1 MGSKLQYDNSHC
13 VRQSNWFALNT
24 QPYVS
29 RNRILCELSDIRY
42 FMPFIEL
49 KRIRFM
55 ETKQIS

>member
-1 MGSKLQYDNSHC
+1 MS
-13 VRQSNWFALNT
+13 
-24 QPYVS
+24 PEI
-29 RNRILCELSDIRY
+29 RILCELSDIRY

>member
-1 MGSKLQYDNSHC
+1 MGS
-13 VRQSNWFALNT
+13 
-24 QPYVS
+24 QPS
-29 RNRILCELSDIRY
+29 PMSQEIRILCELSDIRY